1 MGTYTRFL
9 YEFLAQF
16 FAGLITIV
24 SGIGKG
30 IGQLFNIPG
39 YAKIIEHYKNDFSIA
54 EWLLVVL
61 AVLAVILVVGMGFA
75 LIFLLIKKYIKFRAK
90 VVKQEELLDEVTNLN
105 KKVVNLMKE
114 KDEIL
119 AMKVSQLGLKPTES
133 NVHYQKAEENQQK
146 KILLMTELDLQNL
159 MRLMN
164 NLQIIKLRIME
175 IHLHYQNSAKHSGIL
190 LHQD

>member
-54 EWLLVVL
+54 EFFSKSCCTGKNYL
-61 AVLAVILVVGMGFA
+61 
-75 LIFLLIKKYIKFRAK
+75 
-90 VVKQEELLDEVTNLN
+90 
-105 KKVVNLMKE
+105 
-114 KDEIL
+114 
-119 AMKVSQLGLKPTES
+119 
-133 NVHYQKAEENQQK
+133 
-146 KILLMTELDLQNL
+146 
-159 MRLMN
+159 RL
-164 NLQIIKLRIME
+164 
-175 IHLHYQNSAKHSGIL
+175 
-190 LHQD
+190 

>member
-133 NVHYQKAEENQQK
+133 NVQELPESGGEPTEEDLVNDGIRFAKLNEIDEQFANY
-146 KILLMTELDLQNL
+146 KI
-159 MRLMN
+159 
-164 NLQIIKLRIME
+164 
-175 IHLHYQNSAKHSGIL
+175 
-190 LHQD
+190 